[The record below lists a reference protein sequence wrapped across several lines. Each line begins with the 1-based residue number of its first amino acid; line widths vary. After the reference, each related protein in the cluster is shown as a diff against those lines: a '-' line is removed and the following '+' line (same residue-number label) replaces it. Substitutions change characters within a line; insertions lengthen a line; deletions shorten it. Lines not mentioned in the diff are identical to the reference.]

1 MADLA
6 SSSRKSA
13 KSGKTWQKSEFPFSG
28 RVTMEPRRQESLH
41 SVDATQLDEIVMRP
55 LGYQWS
61 APMSVPKLEDVP
73 EVRPV
78 SALDRIR
85 YRRGS
90 CHLSNPLIQASPSC
104 GDWVGTISV
113 RARTWRAQA
122 GGATLRKS

>member
-1 MADLA
+1 
-6 SSSRKSA
+6 
-13 KSGKTWQKSEFPFSG
+13 
-28 RVTMEPRRQESLH
+28 MEPRRQESLH

-73 EVRPV
+73 EARPA

-90 CHLSNPLIQASPSC
+90 ANSRIP
-104 GDWVGTISV
+104 
-113 RARTWRAQA
+113 
-122 GGATLRKS
+122 